1 VFTAS
6 PSRPDAVGRRGMV
19 ATSQPLA
26 AMAGIRALEAG
37 GNAVDAVL
45 AAAGVLAVT
54 EPNQCGPG
62 GDLFAIVVRDG
73 DEPAALNASG
83 RAPADPGDALP
94 ELFGPRSVTVPGCV
108 GGWRALA
115 ERFSRHGIERALEPA
130 VALARAGFVL
140 PPKARNC
147 WMADWPDLSGDAAEQ
162 FRLTVPFANPQIAL
176 ALEHAAAGTFYS
188 GPVARAIAFA
198 SWLDEADLAAHSHD
212 WVEPLRFAY
221 RGSTLLELPPNGQ
234 GAIAG
239 WALESLASPE
249 PADQVRALAAAYE
262 RGYASIGGDTAYV
275 CAADGEGMGVS
286 LIQSIFYGFGS
297 QVLVP
302 GFGFMLQNRGAGFV
316 LEDGHPNRF
325 APGKRPF
332 HTIIPAALLDGDGRW
347 SSVFGVTGGQYQPQ
361 GHVQVVVNLLDHGLG
376 PQAALDAPRYRLQD
390 DGTVTVESPLAGLLD
405 TFDQPASVLDDEI
418 GYGNGHVIVRGGDG
432 VLRGGSE
439 PRRDGVPL
447 GC

>member
-1 VFTAS
+1 
-6 PSRPDAVGRRGMV
+6 MV

-26 AMAGIRALEAG
+26 AMAGIRALEEG
-37 GNAVDAVL
+37 GNAVDAAL

-73 DEPAALNASG
+73 EPPTALNASG
-83 RAPADPGDALP
+83 RSPADPGDALP
-94 ELFGPRSVTVPGCV
+94 ELFGPSSVTVPGCV
-108 GGWRALA
+108 DGWRTLA
-115 ERFSRHGIERALEPA
+115 ERFSRLDIERALDPA
-130 VALARAGFVL
+130 IRLARAGFVL

-147 WMADWPDLSGDAAEQ
+147 WMADWPDLSGDAAER
-162 FRLTVPFANPQIAL
+162 FRLTVPFANPDIAS
-176 ALEHAAAGTFYS
+176 ALEHAAAGTFYT
-188 GPVARAIAFA
+188 GPVAEAIASV
-198 SWLDEADLAAHSHD
+198 SWLDESDLASHTHD

-221 RGSTLLELPPNGQ
+221 GGSTLLELPPNGQ

-239 WALESLASPE
+239 WALESLASPA
-249 PADQVRALAAAYE
+249 PADQVRALAPAYE

-297 QVLVP
+297 KVLVP
-302 GFGFMLQNRGAGFV
+302 GFGFMLQNRGSGFV
-316 LEDGHPNRF
+316 PEDGHPNSF

-332 HTIIPAALLDGDGRW
+332 HTIIPAALLDGDDRW
-347 SSVFGVTGGQYQPQ
+347 SAVFGVTGGQYQPQ
-361 GHVQVVVNLLDHGLG
+361 GHVQVVVNVLDHGMG
-376 PQAALDAPRYRLQD
+376 PQAALDAPRYRLHE
-390 DGTVTVESPLAGLLD
+390 DGTVTVESPLAGSLD
-405 TFDQPASVLDDEI
+405 TFDRPASVLDDEI
-418 GYGNGHVIVRGGDG
+418 GYGNGHLIVRRDDG

>member
-1 VFTAS
+1 
-6 PSRPDAVGRRGMV
+6 
-19 ATSQPLA
+19 
-26 AMAGIRALEAG
+26 
-37 GNAVDAVL
+37 
-45 AAAGVLAVT
+45 
-54 EPNQCGPG
+54 
-62 GDLFAIVVRDG
+62 
-73 DEPAALNASG
+73 
-83 RAPADPGDALP
+83 
-94 ELFGPRSVTVPGCV
+94 
-108 GGWRALA
+108 
-115 ERFSRHGIERALEPA
+115 
-130 VALARAGFVL
+130 
-140 PPKARNC
+140 
-147 WMADWPDLSGDAAEQ
+147 MADWPDLSGDAAEQ
-162 FRLTVPFANPQIAL
+162 FRLTVPFANPEIAL
-176 ALEHAAAGTFYS
+176 ALDHAAAGTFYS
-188 GPVARAIAFA
+188 GPVAQAIASV
-198 SWLDEADLAAHSHD
+198 SWLDESDLAAHAHD

-221 RGSTLLELPPNGQ
+221 GGSTLLELPPNGQ

-249 PADQVRALAAAYE
+249 PADQVRALADAYE

-275 CAADGEGMGVS
+275 CTADGEGMGVS

-325 APGKRPF
+325 APAKRPF
-332 HTIIPAALLDGDGRW
+332 HTIIPAALLDGGGRW
-347 SSVFGVTGGQYQPQ
+347 STVFGVTGGQYQPQ
-361 GHVQVVVNLLDHGLG
+361 GHVQVVVNMLDHGLG

-405 TFDQPASVLDDEI
+405 MFDRPASVLDDEI
-418 GYGNGHVIVRGGDG
+418 GYGNGHVIVRDGDG